1 MPGFRGDGFQRYS
14 NAAFSRPRKF
24 RTFSRLPALAVPGAG
39 VTRLKAT
46 VTKATVT
53 RGARAVLRRQQNGI
67 AKRKNARPA
76 PPRATVPAHFRA
88 REQSNSSRRYRMIIF
103 SETHPRKPACR
114 RHSHKMACAAKS
126 AKPACRRQNLKV
138 FRRAKSKNEVFR
150 RAEPA

>member
-1 MPGFRGDGFQRYS
+1 MVPHARGRGGPFGRRRGQRYSNAAFLRSRKSRKSRAVIVPGFRGDGFQRYS

-103 SETHPRKPACR
+103 SETRPRKPAYR
-114 RHSHKMACAAKS
+114 RH
-126 AKPACRRQNLKV
+126 
-138 FRRAKSKNEVFR
+138 
-150 RAEPA
+150 